1 MLAQLLAALL
11 GVSLLVM
18 PSLTGRDQPE
28 ALIAQLAGALITGVA
43 LVAASEL
50 LRALRWLTAS
60 LGLALVAA
68 EAVVGARG
76 IIGLYAALAGTSVL
90 LLSLLPG
97 VRRHAFAGGWRS
109 LF

>member
-11 GVSLLVM
+11 GVSLLAV
-18 PSLTGRDQPE
+18 PAVTGQTRPE
-28 ALIAQLAGALITGVA
+28 ALLAQLAGALIAGVA

-50 LRALRWLTAS
+50 LRGLRWLTAS
-60 LGLALVAA
+60 LGLSLVAA

-76 IIGLYAALAGTSVL
+76 LIGLYAAFAGTAVL

-97 VRRHAFAGGWRS
+97 SQRHSFAGGWRS
-109 LF
+109 LM